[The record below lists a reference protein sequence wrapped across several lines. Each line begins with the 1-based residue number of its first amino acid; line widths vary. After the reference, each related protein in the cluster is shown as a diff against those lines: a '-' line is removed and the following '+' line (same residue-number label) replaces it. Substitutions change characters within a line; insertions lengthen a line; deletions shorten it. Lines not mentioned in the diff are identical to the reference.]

1 MKSPP
6 FGPATAALE
15 VDTGYIGSLEFGAIP
30 DSDQP
35 PQPLLDFSTKGS
47 DGPMLPPKRDARSA
61 TLPPSGRAGVLLSG
75 GRQKVRRRIRAG

>member
-1 MKSPP
+1 MKSPR
-6 FGPATAALE
+6 FGPASAPLE
-15 VDTGYIGSLEFGAIP
+15 GDTGSIGLLEFGAIP

-47 DGPMLPPKRDARSA
+47 NGPMLPPKRDARSA

-75 GRQKVRRRIRAG
+75 VRQRIGRRIRAG